1 MRKQI
6 VATVVLLLL
15 ASLMAG
21 AQQQQQPTQP
31 AAKPAFQMA
40 PSALRGY
47 HNLQRNLTE
56 AAEKMPDADYS
67 FKPTPQTRPF
77 SQLVAHTA
85 LAQFGNCSMLKGQ
98 PNPHKDDKE
107 EAVTT
112 KAAAIA
118 LLKESTALCDDAF
131 SSITDQNFLEMITS
145 DQGSAARG
153 LLLTGINSH
162 GNEMYGTM
170 SVYLRLKGLVP
181 PTTERQ
187 EAAKKAAAEKEAQ
200 DKKGSGN

>member
-1 MRKQI
+1 MTKRMLATI
-6 VATVVLLLL
+6 VLVLLGAALV
-15 ASLMAG
+15 AG
-21 AQQQQQPTQP
+21 AQQTQQQP
-31 AAKPAFQMA
+31 AAKPTFTMA
-40 PSALRGY
+40 ASALRGY
-47 HNLQRNLTE
+47 HNLQRNLAE
-56 AAEKMPDADYS
+56 AAEKMPEADYS

-112 KAAAIA
+112 KTAAIA
-118 LLKESTALCDDAF
+118 LLKESTTLCDDAF
-131 SSITDQNFLEMITS
+131 SSMTDQNFLEMISS

-200 DKKGSGN
+200 DKKPSGK

>member
-1 MRKQI
+1 MTKRMLATI
-6 VATVVLLLL
+6 VLVLLGAALV
-15 ASLMAG
+15 AG
-21 AQQQQQPTQP
+21 AQPTPQ
-31 AAKPAFQMA
+31 KPAEKPTFPMA
-40 PSALRGY
+40 ASALRGY
-47 HNLQRNLTE
+47 HGLQRNLTE
-56 AAEKMPDADYS
+56 AAEKMPEADYS
-67 FKPTPQTRPF
+67 FKPTPQMRPF

-85 LAQFGNCSMLKGQ
+85 LAQFGNCSLLKGQ

-131 SSITDQNFLEMITS
+131 GSITDQNFLEMIST
-145 DQGSAARG
+145 DQATAARG
-153 LLLTGINSH
+153 ILLTGINSH

-200 DKKGSGN
+200 DKKGSGK

>member
-1 MRKQI
+1 MTRRI
-6 VATVVLLLL
+6 IATFVPMLFAVSLVA
-15 ASLMAG
+15 A
-21 AQQQQQPTQP
+21 AQQQQPPAEKPTYP
-31 AAKPAFQMA
+31 MA
-40 PSALRGY
+40 TSALRGY

-56 AAEKMPDADYS
+56 AAEKMPETDYS
-67 FKPTPQTRPF
+67 FKPTAQMRPF

-85 LAQFGNCSMLKGQ
+85 LAQFGNCSILKGQ
-98 PNPHKDDKE
+98 ANPHKDDKE

-118 LLKESTALCDDAF
+118 LLKESTTLCDDAF
-131 SSITDQNFLEMITS
+131 STITEQNFLEMINS
-145 DQGSAARG
+145 DMGSAARG
-153 LLLTGINSH
+153 ILLTGINSH

-187 EAAKKAAAEKEAQ
+187 EQAKKAAAEKEA
-200 DKKGSGN
+200 KGSRN

>member
-1 MRKQI
+1 MTKRII
-6 VATVVLLLL
+6 VTLVPMLL
-15 ASLMAG
+15 AATLVAA
-21 AQQQQQPTQP
+21 AQPQQPTPP
-31 AAKPAFQMA
+31 AAKPSYPMA
-40 PSALRGY
+40 ATALRGY

-85 LAQFGNCSMLKGQ
+85 LAQFGNCSLLKGQ

-131 SSITDQNFLEMITS
+131 GTITDQNFLEMVNS
-145 DQGSAARG
+145 DMGSAARG
-153 LLLTGINSH
+153 ILLTGINSH

-170 SVYLRLKGLVP
+170 AVYLRLKGLVP

-187 EAAKKAAAEKEAQ
+187 EQAKKAAAEKEAQ